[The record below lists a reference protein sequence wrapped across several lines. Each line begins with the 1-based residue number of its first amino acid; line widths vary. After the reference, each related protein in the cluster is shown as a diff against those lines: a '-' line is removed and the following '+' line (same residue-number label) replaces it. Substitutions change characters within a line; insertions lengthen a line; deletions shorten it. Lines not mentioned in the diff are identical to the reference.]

1 MSDATPKD
9 TDAAPEQ
16 PVSDASVETAPEA
29 APVVEAAPA
38 SAADTPATAE
48 PVVVEPVVAE
58 PVVAEPVVVEP
69 AAEPVFIEPAPVAE
83 TAASDSTPWYERP
96 EVVAAAA
103 AAPEPAYVPAAAYS
117 AETTTLAEQPPTVA
131 YAPSPIFVQAP
142 EAPLPRGNRAAAGG
156 IGLIAAVAFGVVLAV
171 ATLIS
176 GFVDRTVDFGNVGTA
191 ALALLPSWSFWL
203 PIAAF
208 FVAFWFLGAVLN
220 RARWGLWVIFGI
232 LVGVAAWAG
241 VVLGALIDAPFWQLT
256 VRQTLTL
263 AEANVLTPL
272 SVVAFIAGREL
283 TIWFAAWVAARGRR
297 ITALNE
303 EAQAEYER
311 TLEAGPQ
318 LVHQA

>member
-1 MSDATPKD
+1 
-9 TDAAPEQ
+9 
-16 PVSDASVETAPEA
+16 
-29 APVVEAAPA
+29 
-38 SAADTPATAE
+38 
-48 PVVVEPVVAE
+48 VEPVVAE
-58 PVVAEPVVVEP
+58 PVAAEPVVVEP

-208 FVAFWFLGAVLN
+208 FVAFWFLGAILN

-256 VRQTLTL
+256 ARQTLTL

>member
-38 SAADTPATAE
+38 SAADTPAT
-48 PVVVEPVVAE
+48 VEPVVAE
-58 PVVAEPVVVEP
+58 PVAAEPVVVEP

-208 FVAFWFLGAVLN
+208 FVAFWFLGAILN

-256 VRQTLTL
+256 ARQTLTL

>member
-38 SAADTPATAE
+38 SAADTPAT
-48 PVVVEPVVAE
+48 VEPVVAE
-58 PVVAEPVVVEP
+58 PVAAEPVVVEP

-171 ATLIS
+171 ATLIR
-176 GFVDRTVDFGNVGTA
+176 DRK
-191 ALALLPSWSFWL
+191 
-203 PIAAF
+203 
-208 FVAFWFLGAVLN
+208 
-220 RARWGLWVIFGI
+220 
-232 LVGVAAWAG
+232 
-241 VVLGALIDAPFWQLT
+241 
-256 VRQTLTL
+256 
-263 AEANVLTPL
+263 
-272 SVVAFIAGREL
+272 SVV
-283 TIWFAAWVAARGRR
+283 
-297 ITALNE
+297 
-303 EAQAEYER
+303 
-311 TLEAGPQ
+311 
-318 LVHQA
+318 

>member
-48 PVVVEPVVAE
+48 PVVAE
-58 PVVAEPVVVEP
+58 PVAAEPVVVEP

-208 FVAFWFLGAVLN
+208 FVAFWFLGAILN

-256 VRQTLTL
+256 ARQTLTL

>member
-48 PVVVEPVVAE
+48 PVVAE
-58 PVVAEPVVVEP
+58 PVAAEPVVVEP

-208 FVAFWFLGAVLN
+208 FVAFWFLGAILN

-256 VRQTLTL
+256 ARQTLTL

-283 TIWFAAWVAARGRR
+283 NIWFAAWVAARGRR